1 MNRRS
6 VLIFGLPVVLV
17 PALLYGILGRE
28 RTLHA
33 LTRVATEQAVVPVQV
48 ISPRGG
54 PATRPLVLPGTVRAW
69 YEAPIFAQVAGY
81 VSSWSEDYGAIVKAG
96 QLLATIDTPGLD
108 AQYAAAKASLNVAQ
122 ANYRLAMSTASR
134 WQALAGTPAV
144 SQQEV
149 DVQTAGAAARKAE
162 MEAAAQDVA
171 RYAALE
177 AFKRVV
183 APFDGVVTARL
194 TDVGSYVN
202 AAGGDASVRGNSTE
216 LFSVADVHEMR
227 VFVSVP
233 QDYASLLGPNIT
245 ATLHQPSQPG
255 KSIEAKF
262 LTTARAFNANTRTA
276 VTELTVD
283 NPNHTL
289 WPGTFVEVEF
299 QVPTD
304 PTVLTMPESALI
316 FREDGAQVA
325 IVDSQNRIHLRNVTL
340 GQNLGQTVQVTSG
353 LSPGDKLVNN
363 PPAGLLDGQ
372 PVKAVTPANGY
383 ATAPP
388 KASPE
393 TPPETS
399 PEPPPETPSLAAAAG
414 GDE

>member
-1 MNRRS
+1 MKPRTTLIAS
-6 VLIFGLPVVLV
+6 VLILAAAAAVIGGITERKRALRSLGGRAEELAELPVEVIA
-17 PALLYGILGRE
+17 PRPGPPTRS
-28 RTLHA
+28 
-33 LTRVATEQAVVPVQV
+33 LT
-48 ISPRGG
+48 
-54 PATRPLVLPGTVRAW
+54 LPGTARAW

-81 VSSWSEDYGAIVKAG
+81 VSSWSEDYGATVKAG
-96 QLLATIDTPGLD
+96 QLLATIDAPSLD
-108 AQYAAAKASLNVAQ
+108 AQYAAAKASLKVAQ

-183 APFDGVVTARL
+183 APFDGVVTARR

-202 AAGGDASVRGNSTE
+202 AAGGDASGRGNSTE
-216 LFSVADVHEMR
+216 LFTVADVHEMR
-227 VFVSVP
+227 VFVAVP
-233 QDYASLLGPNIT
+233 QDYASLLGPNTT
-245 ATLHQPSQPG
+245 ATLHKPSQPG

-262 LTTARAFNANTRTA
+262 LTTAQAFNANTRTA

-283 NPNHTL
+283 NPNHAL

-299 QVPTD
+299 QVPTN
-304 PTVLTMPESALI
+304 PTLLTMPESALI
-316 FREDGAQVA
+316 FRADGAQVA
-325 IVDSQNRIHLRNVTL
+325 IVDAQNRIHLRNVTL

-363 PPAGLLDGQ
+363 PPAGLLEGQ
-372 PVKAVTPANGY
+372 SVQAVTPASGY
-383 ATAPP
+383 T
-388 KASPE
+388 
-393 TPPETS
+393 
-399 PEPPPETPSLAAAAG
+399 
-414 GDE
+414 D